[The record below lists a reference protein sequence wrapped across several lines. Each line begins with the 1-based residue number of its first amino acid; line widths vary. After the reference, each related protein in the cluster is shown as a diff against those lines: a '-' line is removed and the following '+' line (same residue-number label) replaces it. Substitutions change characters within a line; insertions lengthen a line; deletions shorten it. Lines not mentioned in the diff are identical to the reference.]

1 VVVWL
6 LVILLFLDYFND
18 YDNEVETGSVL
29 METKRYREEVLLP
42 NEFIVLRC
50 TMQYIARQPASW
62 FIAVWMVLKILWGF
76 KRLKES
82 SLLWRQA
89 EREIP
94 MTMKDW
100 INHVD
105 DILKATNENVLTNS
119 ETVSTAQKDQKVVEE
134 YKKYKQKT
142 LSAVERDYLNSIR
155 EVYQLAR
162 VGENN

>member
-1 VVVWL
+1 
-6 LVILLFLDYFND
+6 
-18 YDNEVETGSVL
+18 
-29 METKRYREEVLLP
+29 
-42 NEFIVLRC
+42 
-50 TMQYIARQPASW
+50 
-62 FIAVWMVLKILWGF
+62 MVLKILWGF